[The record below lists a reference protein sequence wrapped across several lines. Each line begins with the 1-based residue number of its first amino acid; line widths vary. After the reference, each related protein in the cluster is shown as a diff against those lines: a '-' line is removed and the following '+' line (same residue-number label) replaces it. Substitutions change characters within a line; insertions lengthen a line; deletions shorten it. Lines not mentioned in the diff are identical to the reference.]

1 MIRGIKSYKLL
12 NGFRGRPK
20 ADIQEL
26 ERIMVRLSDMAINH
40 PEIMEMDI
48 NPLLVHSDGNGA
60 TVADVR
66 MILKSPNS
74 NGKV

>member
-1 MIRGIKSYKLL
+1 
-12 NGFRGRPK
+12 
-20 ADIQEL
+20 
-26 ERIMVRLSDMAINH
+26 MVRLSDMAINH

-66 MILKSPNS
+66 MILKKPITFKRPARRFFIFKYVYDKIERIKKDGVFN
-74 NGKV
+74 